1 MWSTGEGN
9 GRSLQYPCLKNP
21 MDSMKR
27 FLLVICFIHS
37 SAYMSTTISQFIP
50 PLFFL
55 LGVHTFVFYICV
67 YFCLANRFTFVPFF
81 WIPHI
86 HINTQYHGT
95 RTDTKA
101 QLERMRIETIL
112 RSRRKPAIGGSNGRR
127 RSQRI
132 LLRLRGSMYAISSAE
147 STSRTIILCGIHL
160 VFYLS
165 RAPPPGGM
173 LTFTREDARSS
184 VNRQQKYRQIS
195 IPVCARRSYFPGSS
209 FSRAT
214 IFR

>member
-9 GRSLQYPCLKNP
+9 ARSLQYPCLKNP

-55 LGVHTFVFYICV
+55 LGVHTFVFYIWV
-67 YFCLANRFTFVPFF
+67 YSCLANRFTFVPFF

-101 QLERMRIETIL
+101 QLERMRIETTL

-160 VFYLS
+160 VFLS
-165 RAPPPGGM
+165 LQGSTPWRDAHLHPWGC
-173 LTFTREDARSS
+173 TFLSEQAAEVQTDQHSCMCKKVLLPRFLIF
-184 VNRQQKYRQIS
+184 KGY
-195 IPVCARRSYFPGSS
+195 YF
-209 FSRAT
+209 
-214 IFR
+214 